1 MNETDKRLL
10 ELTAKEKEGS
20 LVGLIVTAVL
30 STIGSAIVGCI
41 YNKYTN
47 EKTEILIERG
57 VQNYL
62 ESKDSEDVSENEES

>member
-1 MNETDKRLL
+1 MNDTDKRLL

-20 LVGLIVTAVL
+20 IVGLVVTAVL

-41 YNKYTN
+41 YSKYSD
-47 EKTEILIERG
+47 EKNEILIERG

-62 ESKDSEDVSENEES
+62 ESKDSEKTSIEES